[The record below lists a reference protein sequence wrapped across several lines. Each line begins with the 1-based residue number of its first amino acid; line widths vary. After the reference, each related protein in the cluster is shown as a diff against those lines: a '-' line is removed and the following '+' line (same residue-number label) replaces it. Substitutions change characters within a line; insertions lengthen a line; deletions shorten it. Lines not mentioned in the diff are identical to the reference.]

1 MENCEKTINVSYPD
15 TEPCEIKSSSCIIVP
30 TAISYLG
37 VEQGEDV
44 TLVISKLVQSLMN
57 TRNRL
62 KEAEGIIEE
71 NTEKLNNSIKV
82 SVSSEQ
88 LNNIGTTPIE
98 VIPEPG
104 VGKLIEVRSVF
115 SKITF
120 VSTAFDSNEILLSY
134 KDGSSIWNHT
144 TNFLSATETKIETAL
159 LTDRE
164 IVENKAVQVTGTD
177 SSATGDGTVDIYIT
191 YRIVTL

>member
-15 TEPCEIKSSSCIIVP
+15 TEPCEIKSSSCVVIP
-30 TAISYLG
+30 SAISYLG
-37 VEQGEDV
+37 IEQGENV
-44 TLVISKLVQSLMN
+44 TLVITKLVQSLMN
-57 TRNRL
+57 TRSRL
-62 KEAEGIIEE
+62 KTVE
-71 NTEKLNNSIKV
+71 LNNSIKV

-104 VGKLIEVRSVF
+104 VGKLVEVRSVF

-144 TNFLSATETKIETAL
+144 INFLSATETKIETAL

>member
-15 TEPCEIKSSSCIIVP
+15 TEPCEIKSSSCVIVP

-37 VEQGEDV
+37 IEQGENA
-44 TLVISKLVQSLMN
+44 TLVITKLVQSLMN
-57 TRNRL
+57 TRSRL
-62 KEAEGIIEE
+62 KTVEE
-71 NTEKLNNSIKV
+71 TSELNNSIKV
-82 SVSSEQ
+82 SLTSEQ
-88 LNNIGTTPIE
+88 LKNIGTTPIE

-104 VGKLIEVRSVF
+104 VGKLIEVRSAF